1 MNSKVEWCMEW
12 GSTLLL
18 LLGVALTSFN
28 IFPLNLWVCLAAN
41 AGWTVMGIIWKK
53 WSLLVVQAVVSA
65 IYIVGIVNHYWA
77 L

>member
-18 LLGVALTSFN
+18 LVGVALTSFN
-28 IFPLNLWVCLAAN
+28 IFPLNLYVCLAAN

-53 WSLLVVQAVVSA
+53 WSLLIVQAVVSA
-65 IYIVGIVNHYWA
+65 IYIVGLANYWG
-77 L
+77 LI